1 MPAFIQASGKSKYM
15 SLDGIGVDFS
25 DEKFKGLSVAADW
38 IRDLESSDSRIHKE
52 KVIEKALMAARL
64 GSANAECFLFNCY
77 QAYNP
82 FYVFGVRQ
90 VPETTGLTGR
100 LNPWP
105 SFWGLLEALRLRTV
119 TGNTAKESI
128 ERMSQEFDSDEWN
141 QLCRRV
147 IIKDLRCG
155 ISEKTLN
162 KVLGKTNWR
171 IPVFSCQ
178 LAQDSNDHP
187 AKLRGAKRLEVKL
200 DGVRVLAVVTSNTV
214 NLFSR
219 NGKPFENFPQI
230 ADALLP
236 ILDKLP
242 SVDLSGSRGYVFDGE
257 IVGESFQ
264 LLMRQA
270 HRKSD
275 AKTEGMVYHV
285 FDIVPLPHFREGI
298 WNHNQ
303 TKRLEILERFKPQ
316 LDNTDCIRI
325 MPGMTVDLD
334 TAEGHDVMRRFAEAS
349 VAQGYEGIM
358 IKDLDAPYECKRTSA
373 WMKWKPTITVDLNIT
388 GFEEGTGRN
397 QGRLGAII
405 CEGVD
410 NDRTIRVNVGSGLS
424 DDDRNEYW
432 HARND
437 LLGRVVEVQADAVT
451 QNQDG
456 SYSLRFPRF
465 VRFRG
470 FDAGEKL

>member
-1 MPAFIQASGKSKYM
+1 MNETNFSNKRF
-15 SLDGIGVDFS
+15 DGVM
-25 DEKFKGLSVAADW
+25 AAGW

-52 KVIEKALMAARL
+52 KTIEKALMAAKL
-64 GSANAECFLFNCY
+64 GSADAQCFLFNCY

-82 FYVFGVRQ
+82 FYTFNIRQ
-90 VPETTGLTGR
+90 VPETVGLTGCP
-100 LNPWP
+100 NPWV
-105 SFWGLLEALRLRTV
+105 SFWSLLEALRTRCT
-119 TGNTAKESI
+119 TGNRARESI
-128 ERMSQEFDSDEWN
+128 ENLSQEFDSDEWN
-141 QLCRRV
+141 NLARRV
-147 IIKDLRCG
+147 LIKDLRCG
-155 ISEKTLN
+155 ISDKTLN
-162 KVLGKTNWR
+162 KVLGRTEYK

-242 SVDLSGSRGYVFDGE
+242 SVDLSGGRGYVFDGE

-298 WNHNQ
+298 WKQDQ

-316 LDNTDCIRI
+316 LDNTDCVRI

-349 VAQGYEGIM
+349 VEQGYEGIM

>member
-1 MPAFIQASGKSKYM
+1 M
-15 SLDGIGVDFS
+15 SHSIDYS
-25 DEKFKGLSVAADW
+25 DDKFKGLKLAADW

-52 KVIEKALMAARL
+52 KVIEKALMAAKL

-105 SFWGLLEALRLRTV
+105 SFWGLLESLRLRTV
-119 TGNTAKESI
+119 TGNNARDSI
-128 ERMSQEFDSDEWN
+128 ELMSQEFDSEEWN
-141 QLCRRV
+141 GLCRRV

-162 KVLGKTNWR
+162 KVLGKTDWR

-187 AKLRGAKRLEVKL
+187 AKLRGTKRLEVKL

-230 ADALLP
+230 ADALVP
-236 ILDKLP
+236 ILTNRPQTEVWPMVL
-242 SVDLSGSRGYVFDGE
+242 DGE

-264 LLMRQA
+264 QLMRQA

-275 AKTEGMVYHV
+275 AKTEGMIYHV
-285 FDIVPLPHFREGI
+285 FDIVALPAFREGV
-298 WNHNQ
+298 WKQDQ
-303 TKRLEILERFKPQ
+303 TKRLEILERFKPL
-316 LDNTDCIRI
+316 LDTTDCVRI

-349 VAQGYEGIM
+349 VAQGHEGIM
-358 IKDLDAPYECKRTSA
+358 IKDLDAPYECKRSSA

-397 QGRLGAII
+397 TGRLGAII
-405 CEGVD
+405 CEGDD
-410 NDRTIRVNVGSGLS
+410 NDRRICVNVGSGFS
-424 DDDRNEYW
+424 DTLRDEYW
-432 HARND
+432 ASRD
-437 LLGRVVEVQADAVT
+437 QLLGHLVEVQADAVT

-470 FDAGEKL
+470 FETGEKL